1 MAKVH
6 GDDTALAWLSVQ
18 LRSVDSVRGVMAFGD
33 EALHEAKQ
41 LIFAKYHSVA
51 VVLLLEFF
59 ALYKMGE
66 FEKETERVGG
76 IQKVMV
82 ALGIY
87 MRRAQDEANKL
98 IYERELEEDYRRRM
112 SYVTRHQD
120 DHCAEGAGEKAAA
133 AGDRVRGGAGYRQ
146 E

>member
-1 MAKVH
+1 MPTLHDVAKVH

-41 LIFAKYHSVA
+41 LIFARYHSVA

-59 ALYKMGE
+59 ALYKMGD
-66 FEKETERVGG
+66 FEKDTERVGG

-82 ALGIY
+82 ALGLY

-98 IYERELEEDYRRRM
+98 IYERELEEEYKRRM
-112 SYVTRHQD
+112 SWNVKCNKD
-120 DHCAEGAGEKAAA
+120 NHCAEGAGEAAA
-133 AGDRVRGGAGYRQ
+133 AVGDGV
-146 E
+146 

>member
-1 MAKVH
+1 MHDVAKVY
-6 GDDTALAWLSVQ
+6 GDEAAITWLNIQ
-18 LRSVDSVRGVMAFGD
+18 LRSVDNIRGAMAFGA
-33 EALHEAKQ
+33 EALYEARQ
-41 LIFAKYHSVA
+41 LIFARYHSVA

-66 FEKETERVGG
+66 FEKDTERVGG

-98 IYERELEEDYRRRM
+98 IYERELEEEYRRRM
-112 SYVTRHQD
+112 SWNVKCNKD
-120 DHCAEGAGEKAAA
+120 NHCAEGAGEAAA
-133 AGDRVRGGAGYRQ
+133 AVGDGV
-146 E
+146 